1 MARIDIVDGQL
12 HVRMQ
17 GVHRVLAFKSAV
29 TVPLEHVRSVT
40 VRPDLRQWVGW
51 KLLRLP
57 GTAIPGVIIA
67 GSYYRIGD
75 GWYFFDVR
83 DPQRSIAINLTDE
96 HYKTIVVQ
104 VDEETPEAAA
114 RRIEA
119 ALRAAGHMP

>member
-1 MARIDIVDGQL
+1 MARIGIVDGQL

-17 GVHRVLAFKSAV
+17 GVHRVLAFRSALM
-29 TVPLEHVRSVT
+29 VPLEHVHSVT
-40 VRPDLRQWVGW
+40 VRPDLRQWGGW
-51 KLLRLP
+51 RLVRLL

-75 GWYFFDVR
+75 GWYFFDLR

-96 HYKTIVVQ
+96 RYKAIVVQ
-104 VDEETPEAAA
+104 VDEETPEAAG